1 MLFPNL
7 INVSHY
13 KANTSNIPYS
23 SCRKLTSFRRFSCFS
38 PQFVCYHR
46 KIYGNVWTHVVFT
59 WNRKTRKGKL
69 YFNGFEVG
77 EKTSDYQGQDID
89 LNLTNHTVYE
99 IGFKKDTGEVLQGSL
114 RDLAVFLRT
123 LSPDDVYKLYST
135 FCLIL
140 FVR

>member
-1 MLFPNL
+1 MHF
-7 INVSHY
+7 SF
-13 KANTSNIPYS
+13 TSS
-23 SCRKLTSFRRFSCFS
+23 TSK
-38 PQFVCYHR
+38 FVCYHR
-46 KIYGNVWTHVVFT
+46 DIYANVWTHVVFT

-69 YFNGFEVG
+69 YFNGIQVG
-77 EKTSDYQGQDID
+77 DTTSSYQGQDID